1 MGVRPP
7 QNDSSPPDAIE
18 FGIAAL
24 DARLDEADLEFPATQ
39 EEVLLAVDNTAI
51 PYNAAG
57 RTLELAVALEKIPK
71 RHFENEIEL
80 LDQLHPVFERQRR
93 TASGGIVSRLRAL
106 LPF

>member
-7 QNDSSPPDAIE
+7 QNDSSPPDTVE

-24 DARLDEADLEFPATQ
+24 DARLDESDLEFPATH
-39 EEVLLAVDNTAI
+39 EEIPLAVENTAN

-80 LDQLHPVFERQRR
+80 LDELHPVFEHQRR
-93 TASGGIVSRLRAL
+93 TASGGLVSRLRAL